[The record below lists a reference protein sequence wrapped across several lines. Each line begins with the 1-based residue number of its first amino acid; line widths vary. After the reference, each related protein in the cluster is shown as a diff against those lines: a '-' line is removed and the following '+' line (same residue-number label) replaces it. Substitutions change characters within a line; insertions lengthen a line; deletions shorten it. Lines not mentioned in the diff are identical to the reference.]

1 MRYAMKP
8 LDAVTS
14 KMFPTLARFARR
26 QWWLGTLG
34 VVALLCAL
42 SFAGGV
48 VVGSYRGRVADE
60 NYHAVVLRINAI
72 EQFTQ
77 EHHPK
82 SLRTTRAQSAVLID
96 QAEKRRQEQQP

>member
-1 MRYAMKP
+1 MRP
-8 LDAVTS
+8 LDPVEVRL
-14 KMFPTLARFARR
+14 FPSLAKYARR
-26 QWWLGTLG
+26 AWWLIALS
-34 VVALLCAL
+34 VVVLLCAL

-48 VVGSYRGRVADE
+48 VLGSYRGRVADE
-60 NYHAVVLRINAI
+60 NYHTVVLRINSL

-96 QAEKRRQEQQP
+96 QAEKRRQEQ